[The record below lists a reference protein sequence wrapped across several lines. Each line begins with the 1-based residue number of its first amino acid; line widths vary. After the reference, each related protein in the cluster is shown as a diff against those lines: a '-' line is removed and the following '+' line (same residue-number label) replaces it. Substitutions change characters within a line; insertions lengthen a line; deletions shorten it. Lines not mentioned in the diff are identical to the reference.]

1 MRKES
6 IATSVT
12 ASATL
17 CTVHMY
23 LISESLNKVNLS
35 VLLSVCVVSPQI
47 QRCHCHS
54 HSGTAWK
61 IMDEGDFSD
70 ISVRT
75 WVLTSSRERANP

>member
-1 MRKES
+1 MRFLVMRKES

-35 VLLSVCVVSPQI
+35 VLRADI
-47 QRCHCHS
+47 G
-54 HSGTAWK
+54 SGFTLV
-61 IMDEGDFSD
+61 D
-70 ISVRT
+70 IL
-75 WVLTSSRERANP
+75 VLFYLTK

>member
-1 MRKES
+1 MRLLVMRKES

-35 VLLSVCVVSPQI
+35 VLQWSVPPQEVSFSAKVPAKKPQEKLH
-47 QRCHCHS
+47 R
-54 HSGTAWK
+54 
-61 IMDEGDFSD
+61 
-70 ISVRT
+70 
-75 WVLTSSRERANP
+75 N

>member
-1 MRKES
+1 MRFLVMRKES

-35 VLLSVCVVSPQI
+35 VLLKRRDNQGQI
-47 QRCHCHS
+47 
-54 HSGTAWK
+54 
-61 IMDEGDFSD
+61 IND
-70 ISVRT
+70 
-75 WVLTSSRERANP
+75 SRVKGEETIERRR

>member
-1 MRKES
+1 MRFLVMRKES

-35 VLLSVCVVSPQI
+35 VLLVVGSYLAP
-47 QRCHCHS
+47 R
-54 HSGTAWK
+54 TATETPATV
-61 IMDEGDFSD
+61 DG
-70 ISVRT
+70 R
-75 WVLTSSRERANP
+75 